1 MTDLF
6 QHEVTKTVHYLKKGK
21 IILYPTDTIWGI
33 GCDATNNKAVQK
45 VYQIKNRDKNKSMIV
60 LLSSVEELP
69 KYIEKVP
76 LLAYDLINNAVS
88 PLTIIY
94 SNAKD
99 VLKNVR
105 AADKSIAI
113 RIVKHE
119 FCSEIIKKIGKPLLS
134 TSANF
139 SGQPTPVIFSQIN
152 EELKNKV
159 DYVVGMYQDTIVS
172 TKSSTLIKLN
182 ENGTFKVLRP

>member
-1 MTDLF
+1 
-6 QHEVTKTVHYLKKGK
+6 
-21 IILYPTDTIWGI
+21 
-33 GCDATNNKAVQK
+33 
-45 VYQIKNRDKNKSMIV
+45 MIV

>member
-6 QHEVTKTVHYLKKGK
+6 QLEVTKTVHYLKKGK

-33 GCDATNNKAVQK
+33 GCDATNSKAVQK

-119 FCSEIIKKIGKPLLS
+119 FCSEIIKKTGKPLLS